1 MRVVIQKTG
10 YENIRVFSN
19 EDAEKALDRKYLA
32 IVCTNIGMHPKTDEA
47 VFEQDTLYKSIHTGY
62 DLIFNP
68 AETKFMKLV
77 KAQGGA
83 AFNGLK
89 MLLFQGIIAYE
100 LWNDVS
106 ITEAEAMR
114 VYAELKAGMGIN

>member
-1 MRVVIQKTG
+1 MFTIFKSIVIDGDKVDNHPKLRVVIQKTG
-10 YENIRVFSN
+10 YGNIRVFSN
-19 EDAEKALDRKYLA
+19 EDAE
-32 IVCTNIGMHPKTDEA
+32 
-47 VFEQDTLYKSIHTGY
+47 
-62 DLIFNP
+62 
-68 AETKFMKLV
+68 

-114 VYAELKAGMGIN
+114 VYAELKAGMGIK